1 MRKDSWGE
9 VKERIAEYMQN
20 EYEIKGNHF
29 KEWVT
34 RAGVGDYYFFNW
46 QVK

>member
-9 VKERIAEYMQN
+9 VTKDQRINNHIQIKERIAEYMQN

-29 KEWVT
+29 K
-34 RAGVGDYYFFNW
+34 D
-46 QVK
+46 

>member
-9 VKERIAEYMQN
+9 VTKDQRIKNYIQIKERIAKYMQN

-29 KEWVT
+29 K
-34 RAGVGDYYFFNW
+34 D
-46 QVK
+46 